1 MGIAAHS
8 SESPSLISLGESISP
23 LGEVWINLLRLV
35 AIPLIICL
43 LIPAVARLQHGG
55 EVGRIG
61 GVSLGTFASLLVLG
75 GLLALAIAIPL
86 LKVIPPNLGLT
97 TLPAGESP
105 IPVDADNGLGAW
117 LVKLVPNNAFAAA
130 AAGDLLP
137 LLVVTLLF
145 ALAVRG
151 ISEKNRNLI
160 VDFFTAIGEAMMKM
174 IGWAIVV
181 MPIGVFALAY
191 GFGMKHGVA
200 LAGVAAY
207 FIVYISAICVA
218 LVLIMYPIA
227 ALIGRIDIKRFA
239 IGVAP
244 SQTVAATTRSSLATL
259 PTVMEGAEKSLGLS
273 PATTS
278 FVLPLAASIFKPN
291 RPLTS
296 LAKLVFVAAVFGIT
310 LSPGAILIFFAT
322 VVLLSVGTPGI
333 PSGSGYAAAG
343 AYLAVGIPLEGYVFF
358 KSLDPI
364 PDVFKTIVNVTGF
377 MTAVVLVERFT
388 RPKSEAEDLEQLEP
402 IRQA

>member
-8 SESPSLISLGESISP
+8 SGSRVLTNLGESITP
-23 LGEVWINLLRLV
+23 VGEVWINLLRLV

-43 LIPAVARLQHGG
+43 LIPAVAKLQHGG
-55 EVGRIG
+55 DVGRLG
-61 GVSLGTFASLLVLG
+61 GASLGTFASLLVFG
-75 GLLALAIAIPL
+75 GLVSLAISLPL
-86 LKVIPPNLGLT
+86 LKVLPPNLGLT
-97 TLPAGESP
+97 ILPDAASH

-130 AAGDLLP
+130 ASGDLLP

-151 ISEKNRNLI
+151 ISEPNRKLI
-160 VDFFTAIGEAMMKM
+160 VDFFTAVGEAMMKM

-181 MPIGVFALAY
+181 MPVGVFALAY

-200 LAGVAAY
+200 IAGVAAY
-207 FIVYISAICVA
+207 FIVFISAVCIA
-218 LVLIMYPIA
+218 LVLLMYPIA
-227 ALIGRIDIKRFA
+227 VLIGRIDLKRFA
-239 IGVAP
+239 VGVAP

-259 PTVMEGAEKSLGLS
+259 PTVIEGAEKAIGLS
-273 PATTS
+273 PSTTS

-296 LAKLVFVAAVFGIT
+296 LAMLVFLAAVFGIT
-310 LSPGAILIFFAT
+310 LSPGAILVFFAT
-322 VVLLSVGTPGI
+322 VIILSVGTPGI
-333 PSGSGYAAAG
+333 PSGSGYSAVG
-343 AYLAVGIPLEGYVFF
+343 VYLAVGIPLEGYVFF

-377 MTAVVLVERFT
+377 MTAAVLVERFA
-388 RPKSEAEDLEQLEP
+388 RPKAEVEQLEP
-402 IRQA
+402 IPQA